1 MELRAKSRLKPTR
14 MRHSS
19 SLNQNGNFDSLTV
32 WNEIVLRYRIQ
43 AFLVFMALR
52 VQPKACLFVS
62 RVSAFECLLPDELNP
77 YLQKSPG
84 YSRARWYVLGFN
96 KSLSTSFSPCLR
108 PLIGLERWVF
118 EVFTLV
124 ASGIWLSHL
133 WVDLLGRGA
142 FHTPPLITKSVV
154 ALGNQGMLCW
164 VCMGSQDIVYYL

>member
-84 YSRARWYVLGFN
+84 YSRARWYVSG
-96 KSLSTSFSPCLR
+96 SPYLKTA
-108 PLIGLERWVF
+108 LK
-118 EVFTLV
+118 T
-124 ASGIWLSHL
+124 
-133 WVDLLGRGA
+133 
-142 FHTPPLITKSVV
+142 TPPENSL
-154 ALGNQGMLCW
+154 AGRRYCGNQAI
-164 VCMGSQDIVYYL
+164 DKPKAFT

>member
-1 MELRAKSRLKPTR
+1 M
-14 MRHSS
+14 
-19 SLNQNGNFDSLTV
+19 
-32 WNEIVLRYRIQ
+32 IVLNT
-43 AFLVFMALR
+43 FLDFLGHSALKNIGLPPGAGSACFQSSQD
-52 VQPKACLFVS
+52 VCLFVS
-62 RVSAFECLLPDELNP
+62 RVSAFECLFPDESNP

-124 ASGIWLSHL
+124 ASGIWLSHP